1 MRLTHE
7 GFPVL
12 DGLPAFLNGVRGLM
26 AYRDFRARPAMRIAP
41 ADEDAVAKWSS
52 LLARSGQL
60 DEASSLAMLADF
72 GIATSRSVVLD
83 SADDLHAAARSMRY
97 PLVLKTAVEGIAHK
111 TERKGVILG
120 IDDEESLA
128 AAWAD
133 LSSRLG
139 PRALLTE
146 MASSGIDMILGAR
159 QDPQF
164 GPVVMLGFGGTLAEV
179 VKDVSFLMPPFDA
192 ASARRH
198 IDRLRL
204 RPLLDGV
211 RGAPPA
217 DIASFCEM
225 AARFSVM
232 VHSLRG
238 ELRELDVNPVI
249 VGENHCIAV
258 DALVVGSHREEE
270 R

>member
-1 MRLTHE
+1 
-7 GFPVL
+7 
-12 DGLPAFLNGVRGLM
+12 
-26 AYRDFRARPAMRIAP
+26 
-41 ADEDAVAKWSS
+41 
-52 LLARSGQL
+52 
-60 DEASSLAMLADF
+60 
-72 GIATSRSVVLD
+72 
-83 SADDLHAAARSMRY
+83 
-97 PLVLKTAVEGIAHK
+97 
-111 TERKGVILG
+111 
-120 IDDEESLA
+120 
-128 AAWAD
+128 
-133 LSSRLG
+133 
-139 PRALLTE
+139 
-146 MASSGIDMILGAR
+146 MI
-159 QDPQF
+159 
-164 GPVVMLGFGGTLAEV
+164 GFGGTLAEV
-179 VKDVSFLMPPFDA
+179 VKDVSFLIPPFDA

-232 VHSLRG
+232 VYSLRG

-249 VGENHCIAV
+249 VGEKHCIAV